1 MPNQG
6 TGGALCEHD
15 FCIARDGREWVVEV
29 KAHVSWE
36 DVAILKRK
44 AKLYERCRGA
54 RPLVAIIS
62 PFVDEEARRKAEKG
76 GAQGIHIRGGRGG
89 LLGS

>member
-1 MPNQG
+1 M
-6 TGGALCEHD
+6 
-15 FCIARDGREWVVEV
+15 VEI

-44 AKLYERCRGA
+44 AKLYERCRGV

-62 PFVDEEARRKAEKG
+62 PFVDEEARRKAEKV
-76 GAQGIHIRGGRGG
+76 G
-89 LLGS
+89 LKVFTYEEEGEGF